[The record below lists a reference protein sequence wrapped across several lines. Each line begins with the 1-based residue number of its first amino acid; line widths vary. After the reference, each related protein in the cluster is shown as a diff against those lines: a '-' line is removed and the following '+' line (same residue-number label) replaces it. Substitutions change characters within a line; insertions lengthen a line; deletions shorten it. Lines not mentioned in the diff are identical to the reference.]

1 MSYAAA
7 VESLYALGHE
17 LATDKL
23 RKFDLAEMRVLM
35 EAMGHPERRYATV
48 LVAGTNGKGSTSA
61 TLASILETAGYGTAL
76 YTSPHLVRLNE
87 RMRVN
92 GEHISDVEFAE
103 MYDRVEQSIA
113 QIIRQGKLPHH
124 PSFFETVTAMA
135 FEYFA
140 SRDIEIAVLEI
151 GMGGRLDATNI
162 AEPCV
167 SIITDIDLDHQQ
179 YLGDTI
185 AAIAKE
191 KCGILRKHSTLVT
204 LPQHPQAN
212 EVIGHCA
219 EAVGCK
225 AVSAA
230 RYVPNISPGAI
241 KFDHLRP
248 TATQSGQFFRTKY
261 FLELMGEEILIDSPL
276 IGRHQ
281 LRNVA
286 LAIAAAVELND
297 CGFKINPQQIQIGV
311 HEADWPGRFQLLPGS
326 PDIVLDVAHNPA
338 GAWALRSALSESF
351 EGRPLTFVF
360 GAMRDKA
367 FAEMAQILFPMAE
380 HVVLTHAQTQ
390 RAASEQDLAQAAA
403 RTGSSVLMAASVQ
416 EAVARARELTP
427 RNGVIV
433 ITGSIYVV
441 GEAMAAL
448 A

>member
-1 MSYAAA
+1 
-7 VESLYALGHE
+7 
-17 LATDKL
+17 
-23 RKFDLAEMRVLM
+23 
-35 EAMGHPERRYATV
+35 
-48 LVAGTNGKGSTSA
+48 VAGTNGKGSTSA
-61 TLASILETAGYGTAL
+61 TLASILENACYRTAL
-76 YTSPHLVRLNE
+76 YTSPHLLRVNE

-92 GEHISDVEFAE
+92 GEQISDIEFAE
-103 MYDRVEQSIA
+103 MHDRVEQCSA
-113 QIIRQGKLPHH
+113 QLMRGGKLPHH
-124 PSFFETVTAMA
+124 PSFFESITAMA

-140 SRDIEIAVLEI
+140 SRDVEIAVLEV

-162 AEPCV
+162 AEPCI

-185 AAIAKE
+185 GAIAKE
-191 KCGILRKHSTLVT
+191 KCGILRKSSTLVT

-225 AVSAA
+225 AVSAT

-261 FLELMGEEILIDSPL
+261 FLEVMGEEILIDSPL

-286 LAIAAAVELND
+286 LAIAAAVELNE
-297 CGFKINPQQIQIGV
+297 CGFKISPQQIQIGV
-311 HEADWPGRFQLLPGS
+311 HEADWPGRFQLIPGA
-326 PDIVLDVAHNPA
+326 PDVVLDVAHNPA

-367 FAEMAQILFPMAE
+367 FAEMEQILFPMAE
-380 HVVLTHAQTQ
+380 HVVLTHAHTQ
-390 RAASEQDLAQAAA
+390 RAAPEQELAEAAA
-403 RTGSSVLMAASVQ
+403 RTGSDVFTAGSVP
-416 EAVARARELTP
+416 EAVAKARELTP
-427 RNGVIV
+427 KHGVII

-448 A
+448 G